1 MKRIL
6 TICVLAVIGLYG
18 QTYNLKP
25 ISITANIDCF
35 IGDYNPPMKSNKGFV
50 SNVCTVDIGDSILV
64 IEAGPTYNFAKELN
78 DFIKNKH
85 HKKVSYV
92 IVTNFHDDRFTGAS
106 YYKENNIPIIAHK
119 TIVKELE
126 ENSDKFNRIPKITT
140 KKEYLNSRIVQA
152 DILTNDKYTIKG
164 KNGNIEVL
172 KLSDSSNSIS
182 DIAVFVPSENF
193 IFTGN
198 IVFNG
203 RMIKV
208 AKYSNVDNW
217 IKALEKLESMNVKY
231 VMGGHGKEFD
241 KNSYKATL
249 EYLRTLKEDVSKA
262 YDEEIDREDIYKYV
276 DDKKFS
282 YYKHYKEIAPGNA
295 KEYYDFLEWNE

>member
-1 MKRIL
+1 M
-6 TICVLAVIGLYG
+6 IGLFA

-25 ISITANIDCF
+25 ISITSNIDCF
-35 IGDYNPPMKSNKGFV
+35 IGDFNPPMKSNKGFV
-50 SNVCTVDIGDSILV
+50 SNVCTVDIGDSIVV

-78 DFIKNKH
+78 EYIEKKH
-85 HKKVSYV
+85 HKKVSHV

-106 YYKENNIPIIAHK
+106 YYKGKNIPIIAHK

-126 ENSDKFNRIPKITT
+126 ENQDKFNRIPKITT
-140 KKEYLNSRIVQA
+140 KEEYLNSKVVQA
-152 DILTNDKYTIKG
+152 DILTNDSFIIKG
-164 KNGNIEVL
+164 ESRNIEVL
-172 KLSDSSNSIS
+172 KLSDSSNSVS
-182 DIAVFVPSENF
+182 DIAVFIPSEDF

-217 IKALEKLESMNVKY
+217 IKALEKLEDMNVKY

-249 EYLRTLKEDVSKA
+249 EYLRTLKKDVSKA
-262 YDEEIDREDIYKYV
+262 YDEDIEREDIYKHV

-282 YYKHYKEIAPGNA
+282 YYEHYKQIAPGNA
-295 KEYYDFLEWNE
+295 KQYYDFLEWSE